1 MRSEYIF
8 FVYFIFMILET
19 NFDIGSLIAPVFLGF
34 VMLDVI
40 INHNK
45 LVIKKLPKAR
55 GQGTALRAYYFLIAA
70 QIVMTILIAPFNYT
84 TYMYDSVKAFVATT
98 ILPLLVIIYF
108 IPHIDIRKFLELL
121 RGVGLAVG
129 CLGVVET
136 LTRRYV
142 LSVFGII
149 GMGEFYTYAGTSNF
163 RTLLFFMHPGVTAVF
178 MVMAVIILLHM
189 PFKKKIYQY
198 IGHISLAVSIYGTKT
213 RMMWLAY
220 AIILAI
226 YIIRKSDFLLKD
238 RRIKKRVIFSV
249 LGFAIIVSI
258 GIVVFWDK
266 VSAFTEQM
274 LEYLYLVFDSSN
286 VYVSRVIRTE
296 NLWNAVRYIFE
307 DPIRLFYGGG
317 LGYSNLFSANNGVT
331 LYYGEVWNGGVD
343 NQYVVFLLEI
353 GVWGL
358 IPFLICLVTSL
369 IKYFK
374 TTDFVTKIGCMFILL
389 IGLGSISF
397 SAMGWRVPVF
407 ILQMGMFIVVYA
419 KGKGDA
425 LV

>member
-1 MRSEYIF
+1 M
-8 FVYFIFMILET
+8 
-19 NFDIGSLIAPVFLGF
+19 
-34 VMLDVI
+34 
-40 INHNK
+40 
-45 LVIKKLPKAR
+45 
-55 GQGTALRAYYFLIAA
+55 
-70 QIVMTILIAPFNYT
+70 
-84 TYMYDSVKAFVATT
+84 
-98 ILPLLVIIYF
+98 
-108 IPHIDIRKFLELL
+108 
-121 RGVGLAVG
+121 
-129 CLGVVET
+129 
-136 LTRRYV
+136 
-142 LSVFGII
+142 
-149 GMGEFYTYAGTSNF
+149 
-163 RTLLFFMHPGVTAVF
+163 
-178 MVMAVIILLHM
+178 
-189 PFKKKIYQY
+189 
-198 IGHISLAVSIYGTKT
+198 
-213 RMMWLAY
+213 
-220 AIILAI
+220 
-226 YIIRKSDFLLKD
+226 
-238 RRIKKRVIFSV
+238 
-249 LGFAIIVSI
+249 
-258 GIVVFWDK
+258 
-266 VSAFTEQM
+266 
-274 LEYLYLVFDSSN
+274 
-286 VYVSRVIRTE
+286 SRVIRTE